1 MQLCA
6 VGEDD
11 FIAPFQLHIN
21 FSRGLLNNAFKL
33 ERLTTRRRQKN
44 LVTLVRLRHCLLYTS
59 TEQPEERPAP
69 WPQLPDGVEVNEWMR
84 SLKRH
89 ERRALMRSLR
99 DKQAKNLALIHI

>member
-1 MQLCA
+1 FDLQGGPA
-6 VGEDD
+6 
-11 FIAPFQLHIN
+11 APWT
-21 FSRGLLNNAFKL
+21 RGNNCPRVQ
-33 ERLTTRRRQKN
+33 ETDN
-44 LVTLVRLRHCLLYTS
+44 NG

-99 DKQAKNLALIHI
+99 DKQAKNSSDEMQSWTQSRKQQRPLPDNHELLAKEWRESAESL

>member
-1 MQLCA
+1 GFDLQGGPA
-6 VGEDD
+6 
-11 FIAPFQLHIN
+11 APWT
-21 FSRGLLNNAFKL
+21 RGNNCPRVQ
-33 ERLTTRRRQKN
+33 ETDN
-44 LVTLVRLRHCLLYTS
+44 NG

-99 DKQAKNLALIHI
+99 DKQAKNSSDEMQSWTQSRKQQRPLP